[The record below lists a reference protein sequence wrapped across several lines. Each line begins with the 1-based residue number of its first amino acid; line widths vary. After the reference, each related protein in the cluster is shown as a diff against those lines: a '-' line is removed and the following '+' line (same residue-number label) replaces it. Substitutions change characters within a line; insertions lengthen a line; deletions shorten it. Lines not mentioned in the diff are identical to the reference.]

1 MAMAQVKPSRI
12 FIGLIALVLVQARPS
27 PLFAQ
32 PIDIAAAKK
41 EGKVVVYG
49 TVVPQVMEEINK
61 GFTKKYGVRVDYW
74 RGSATAVLDRATNE
88 WNAGRPG
95 FDVLEAAGAAHFMIR
110 EKGLTAKFVAP
121 SVEKFPA
128 FARSKDGLITA
139 WRTLPFGILYNTE
152 LVKPADAPKTWDDL
166 LAPKWKKK
174 ISMPD
179 PTLHTTTAQFL
190 WNLQKFKG
198 DKWLDF
204 VRGLARQ
211 EPRLVESLAPVPS
224 QVVRGEADLGIT
236 YIKYVKQFKGPLAY
250 APMDKYL
257 TEPSYISLSG
267 KAANGNAGRLY
278 IDYVCSA
285 EGQKLIAEDGEFVFY
300 PGIYPPIKDAEK
312 VAPNTIFTENPSA
325 DELQKLNDELRKIF
339 YPKP

>member
-1 MAMAQVKPSRI
+1 MLKVKPSPTVI
-12 FIGLIALVLVQARPS
+12 TSLLVLVLIQAQLS
-27 PLFAQ
+27 SLFAQ
-32 PIDIAAAKK
+32 PVDLTAAKK
-41 EGKVVVYG
+41 EGKVIVYG
-49 TVVPQVMEEINK
+49 TVVPQVMDEIDK
-61 GFTKKYGVRVDYW
+61 AFEKKYGIRVEYW

-95 FDVLEAAGAAHFMIR
+95 FDVLEAAGAVHFIIK
-110 EKGLTAKFVAP
+110 EKGLTAKFIAP
-121 SVEKFPA
+121 STEKFPP
-128 FARSKDGLITA
+128 FAKDKDGLITA

-152 LVKPADAPKTWDDL
+152 LVKSVDAPRTWDDL

-190 WNLQKFKG
+190 WNLQKLKG

-204 VRGLARQ
+204 VRGLGRQ

-224 QVVRGEADLGIT
+224 QVIRGETDLGIT

-257 TEPSYISLSG
+257 SEPSYVSLGG
-267 KAANGNAGRLY
+267 KAVNTNAGKLY
-278 IDYVCSA
+278 IEYVCSA
-285 EGQKLIAEDGEFVFY
+285 EGQKFMAEDGEFVFA
-300 PGIYPPIKDAEK
+300 PGVYPPIKDAEK
-312 VAPNTIFTENPSA
+312 IAPNMIFTENPTA
-325 DELQKLNDELRKIF
+325 EELKKLNGELRKIF
-339 YPKP
+339 YLKS